1 LFRGLLAND
10 ADDVDALNNLAWLLA
25 LRDQSKIVEALALI
39 DRAIRVQGPAPS
51 LFDTRAVVL
60 IRAGQFDQALK
71 ELSNAKAGNAR
82 NPSFALHLA
91 WAYQASGQSD
101 RARTHLQ
108 EAEKLGLKPH
118 ALDPLESAIFQRLAK
133 ALSSG

>member
-1 LFRGLLAND
+1 
-10 ADDVDALNNLAWLLA
+10 
-25 LRDQSKIVEALALI
+25 
-39 DRAIRVQGPAPS
+39 
-51 LFDTRAVVL
+51 VL

-71 ELSNAKAGNAR
+71 ELSKAKADNAH

-91 WAYQASGQSD
+91 WAYQAGGQSD
-101 RARTHLQ
+101 RARTQLQ

-118 ALDPLESAIFQRLAK
+118 ALDPLELAIFQRLAK